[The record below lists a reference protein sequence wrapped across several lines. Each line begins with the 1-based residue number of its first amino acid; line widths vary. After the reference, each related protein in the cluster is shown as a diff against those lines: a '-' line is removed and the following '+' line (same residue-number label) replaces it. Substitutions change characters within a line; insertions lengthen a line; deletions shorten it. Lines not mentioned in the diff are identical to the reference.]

1 MSVEIS
7 PDIEAMCRTLVET
20 GRYGD
25 QNQVLGEALR
35 LLQRRDE
42 LDQKIQEGADEL
54 DRGEGIDADVVFD
67 RMKKKDVDENNG
79 KQTMAEELDTAE
91 ASDSDAETILK
102 GLIETGKYRD
112 ENEVLAEALSVFKR
126 RDEIHAHVQIGI
138 DQLER
143 GEVVSGEE
151 VFRELEEKAARLL
164 GGET

>member
-1 MSVEIS
+1 MSVEFS
-7 PDIEAMCRTLVET
+7 PDIEAMCNTLVET

-42 LDQKIQEGADEL
+42 LDQQIQEGADEL
-54 DRGEGIDADVVFD
+54 DRGEGIEAAVVFD
-67 RMKKKDVDENNG
+67 RMRKKATDLMDGNQDSTVITSSNTETLLKDFIG
-79 KQTMAEELDTAE
+79 
-91 ASDSDAETILK
+91 
-102 GLIETGKYRD
+102 TGKYRD
-112 ENEVLAEALSVFKR
+112 ENDVLNEALSLFKR
-126 RDEIHAHVQIGI
+126 RDEVHAHIQVGI
-138 DQLER
+138 DQLEQ

>member
-1 MSVEIS
+1 MSVEFS
-7 PDIEAMCRTLVET
+7 PDIEAICNSLVET

-42 LDQKIQEGADEL
+42 LDQTIQEDADEL
-54 DRGEGIDADVVFD
+54 DCGEGVDADVVFD
-67 RMKKKDVDENNG
+67 RMKGKVADKIKG
-79 KQTMAEELDTAE
+79 KQSVAGAIDLDYE
-91 ASDSDAETILK
+91 VLLK
-102 GLIETGKYRD
+102 EFIETGQYRD
-112 ENEVLAEALSVFKR
+112 ENEVLSEALRLFKH

-151 VFRELEEKAARLL
+151 VFREMEDKAARLSD
-164 GGET
+164 GDT